1 MTIKLRARHKM
12 IIGAVAAGAFLSGI
26 PLTGMLMYER
36 ENVQSTEKSLAYYEQ
51 LHEQYSYAS
60 FLVLTRDATAGEELT
75 VDMIRVQRVQ
85 SEEDLSAVQ
94 PVDPQDL
101 IGKRLKVS
109 LTKGA
114 ALSADILY
122 EGAPIADDERRV
134 ELRELELPQTL
145 RENEFVDVR
154 IVFPNGEDYL
164 VVGHKRVYR
173 IIRDDAGEVL
183 ALQLRLLEEELLRYQ
198 AACVDTKTYRDTRLY
213 AVQYTGE
220 FQAAAQA
227 YYPVNRA
234 VFRLLQWDPNIVELF
249 VVDEEQER
257 RTLLETGLER
267 FLTEEPEEEEDTGRS
282 GSETA
287 DPDCMDPAITNPKIS
302 KEPLTLYTGLPEET

>member
-1 MTIKLRARHKM
+1 M
-12 IIGAVAAGAFLSGI
+12 AAGALLAGI

-36 ENVQSTEKSLAYYEQ
+36 QSAQQAKESLGYYEK

-60 FLVLTRDATAGEELT
+60 FFVLTRDVTAGEELT
-75 VDMIRVQRVQ
+75 ADMFQVQRVQ
-85 SEEDLSAVQ
+85 SSEDLSAAQ
-94 PVDPQDL
+94 LLTKEDL
-101 IGKRLKVS
+101 IGRRLKVS

-114 ALSADILY
+114 ALSTDIVY

-134 ELRELELPQTL
+134 ELRELELPQSL
-145 RENEFVDVR
+145 RENEFLDVC

-198 AACVDTKTYRDTRLY
+198 AACVDTKTYEDTRLY

-220 FQAAAQA
+220 FQPAAEA

-249 VVDEEQER
+249 VVEEEQKR
-257 RTLLETGLER
+257 RELLETNLER
-267 FLTEEPEEEEDTGRS
+267 FLLEKPEEPDDLEQPVQEEPEET
-282 GSETA
+282 
-287 DPDCMDPAITNPKIS
+287 
-302 KEPLTLYTGLPEET
+302 KEPLTLYTGLPEES